1 MLTQRPRASPTDPH
15 GVGEVLLE
23 EREGVG
29 ALDLAPEDAS
39 GERDGVGAGGQW
51 GQEGAE
57 GDEVRSAAVEQRR
70 CGDGS
75 REVCGPERAAA
86 SVDGDREV
94 LAADL
99 RGREE
104 IGDRLV
110 VCL

>member
-1 MLTQRPRASPTDPH
+1 MLTRSASASPADPH

-23 EREGVG
+23 ERQGVG

-39 GERDGVGAGGQW
+39 GERDGVGAGWQR
-51 GQEGAE
+51 GQEGTE

-70 CGDGS
+70 CGDGP
-75 REVCGPERAAA
+75 REVRGPERRAA
-86 SVDGDREV
+86 SVDGDHEV

-104 IGDRLV
+104 IRD
-110 VCL
+110 